1 MYGGFPHRMR
11 FKVFNARYRA
21 LAEPIRRLKGTENK
35 AVEDCEFIIDCYNRT
50 KADNSHKNNQEWA
63 HGRKYIFLSEGA
75 RQELEVARNAKRLTS
90 AIKIQHFWRRRKNVK
105 NNVINNNITNWNQ
118 HCQNHKP
125 RPKPISC
132 TPPLPL
138 NDIIH
143 SDRCDFRII
152 QQTCS
157 LFGLDLVIYKTNY
170 FSSTKSNL
178 LIYRRDHHLYHH
190 PDRILSM
197 AVEELLFLKPE

>member
-50 KADNSHKNNQEWA
+50 KADNAHKNNQEWA

-75 RQELEVARNAKRLTS
+75 RQELEVAKNAKRLNS
-90 AIKIQHFWRRRKNVK
+90 ALKIQHFWRRRKNAK
-105 NNVINNNITNWNQ
+105 NNVINNNNWNNQ
-118 HCQNHKP
+118 QNHHKP

-157 LFGLDLVIYKTNY
+157 LFGLDLVICELFLLYCN
-170 FSSTKSNL
+170 SSKSNFV
-178 LIYRRDHHLYHH
+178 IYRRDHHLYHR
-190 PDRILSM
+190 PDRTLSV
-197 AVEELLFLKPE
+197 AAEELLFPKPE

>member
-132 TPPLPL
+132 TPPPFEGQ
-138 NDIIH
+138 H
-143 SDRCDFRII
+143 QQQQPQQAGQSAQRGDRCDFKTI

-157 LFGLDLVIYKTNY
+157 LFGLDLVS
-170 FSSTKSNL
+170 F
-178 LIYRRDHHLYHH
+178 
-190 PDRILSM
+190 
-197 AVEELLFLKPE
+197 

>member
-21 LAEPIRRLKGTENK
+21 LAEPIRRLKGTEHK
-35 AVEDCEFIIDCYNRT
+35 AVEDCEFIIDCYNRI
-50 KADNSHKNNQEWA
+50 KKDNSFKNNQEWA

-75 RQELEVARNAKRLTS
+75 RQQLELARDAKRLKS
-90 AIKIQHFWRRRKNVK
+90 ARKIQQFWRRRKNAK
-105 NNVINNNITNWNQ
+105 NNVINNNVANWNN
-118 HCQNHKP
+118 HHNHKP

-132 TPPLPL
+132 TPPPL
-138 NDIIH
+138 DDIIH

-157 LFGLDLVIYKTNY
+157 LFGLDLVRK
-170 FSSTKSNL
+170 
-178 LIYRRDHHLYHH
+178 LIKVLSLKLKLFDYRSDHHLYPR
-190 PDRILSM
+190 PDLTLSM
-197 AVEELLFLKPE
+197 VPEKSLFLKPE

>member
-11 FKVFNARYRA
+11 FKVFNVRYRA

-50 KADNSHKNNQEWA
+50 KADNAHKNNQEWA

-75 RQELEVARNAKRLTS
+75 RQELEVARNAKRLNS
-90 AIKIQHFWRRRKNVK
+90 ALKIQHFWRRRKNAK
-105 NNVINNNITNWNQ
+105 NNVINNNNWNNQ
-118 HCQNHKP
+118 QNHHKP

-157 LFGLDLVIYKTNY
+157 LFGLDLVIYK
-170 FSSTKSNL
+170 KLLL
-178 LIYRRDHHLYHH
+178 LI
-190 PDRILSM
+190 ILFS
-197 AVEELLFLKPE
+197 